1 MREVVRLPTVAILV
15 PALSP
20 MPDRNLVK
28 LFILVMFRCLSPNDG
43 LCTITHPW
51 EASGAAM
58 AMLVAEDACM
68 LMDGSHCGNG
78 PALGGLMR
86 TTTCETVAQI
96 RMSVH
101 PS

>member
-1 MREVVRLPTVAILV
+1 M
-15 PALSP
+15 LSP
-20 MPDRNLVK
+20 AD
-28 LFILVMFRCLSPNDG
+28 CLR
-43 LCTITHPW
+43 TITHPW
-51 EASGAAM
+51 DASGAAM
-58 AMLVAEDACM
+58 AMLVAEVACM

-86 TTTCETVAQI
+86 TTTCETVAKF